1 MVWDVECGSG
11 TVTSSGMGQWH
22 GPWTALS
29 PANVYIALVKYVLAQ
44 WVSKA
49 ASEQLKQTYMWVYC
63 YAWVR
68 LQLTPRFAHC
78 APTNEQD
85 CFGGRHQ
92 QQQNLCHVLLSKQSN
107 LGWTAWGG
115 LAVPLGWVCPDGMAT
130 HSLCVT
136 LPFHTNPQ
144 CLKEPHI
151 GGTWV
156 KRWAC
161 YMKRQLRT
169 GPYSNTCLVAYFVCL
184 RNDADV
190 SPLPICLFNNMCF
203 PAESHRVR
211 PCGHGSSAGL
221 AAWSEA
227 ALSAIHG

>member
-1 MVWDVECGSG
+1 MGQCNCQLWDSGVAAGRARAQHCVHSSGQVLAGAVGGCSGAANTFVMVWDMERGSG

-78 APTNEQD
+78 APTNEQY

-107 LGWTAWGG
+107 LGWTGSAPGVGLPRWHGYSLLMCHSFLPHKPAMPQGTARWGNVG
-115 LAVPLGWVCPDGMAT
+115 QALGVL
-130 HSLCVT
+130 H
-136 LPFHTNPQ
+136 
-144 CLKEPHI
+144 
-151 GGTWV
+151 
-156 KRWAC
+156 
-161 YMKRQLRT
+161 
-169 GPYSNTCLVAYFVCL
+169 
-184 RNDADV
+184 
-190 SPLPICLFNNMCF
+190 
-203 PAESHRVR
+203 
-211 PCGHGSSAGL
+211 
-221 AAWSEA
+221 EA
-227 ALSAIHG
+227 AAAHWAVWQHLSSCILGLLAK